1 MSFDYDS
8 NVLVEDVVV
17 YSAAGMGLTSFQTS
31 GITLRRVK
39 VCHGWLSGLGFD
51 VDVIPSY
58 CRYVSHHKAASS
70 LPVVLLRFGCGKV
83 ARAAPTPLRDRG
95 PVGDGFA

>member
-1 MSFDYDS
+1 MFLVQALSFDYDS

-39 VCHGWLSGLGFD
+39 VGHGWLSGQ
-51 VDVIPSY
+51 
-58 CRYVSHHKAASS
+58 A
-70 LPVVLLRFGCGKV
+70 
-83 ARAAPTPLRDRG
+83 
-95 PVGDGFA
+95 